1 MSKRLVRDLP
11 TPHTGVPSLS
21 IARENLCFLLCGC
34 KSHKSNVTMATTS
47 VRLNSLYLNKCEYI
61 STCAFYNFVYL
72 YCFLFSFFALSV
84 VSLSLGLSGV

>member
-1 MSKRLVRDLP
+1 
-11 TPHTGVPSLS
+11 
-21 IARENLCFLLCGC
+21 
-34 KSHKSNVTMATTS
+34 MATTS

>member
-11 TPHTGVPSLS
+11 TPHTGVPSPS

-34 KSHKSNVTMATTS
+34 KSHTSNVTMATTS